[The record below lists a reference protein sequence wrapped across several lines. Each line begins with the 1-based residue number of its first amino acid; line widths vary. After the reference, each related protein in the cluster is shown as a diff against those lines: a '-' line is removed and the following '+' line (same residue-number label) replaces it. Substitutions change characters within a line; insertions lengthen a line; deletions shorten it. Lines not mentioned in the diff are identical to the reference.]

1 MNLPSILERVN
12 LSAELLGD
20 SAAVIKTARSGL
32 SGEAIK
38 AVVQNLGE
46 RELLLKILDTDTTNV
61 SRLYRQ
67 ITISK
72 WQSEGILDMLRLY
85 IKAIAVFEEEE
96 IAKEWLHT
104 SIPALAGE
112 KPINLCDT
120 FEGRKLVSNALFQIE
135 YGEFS

>member
-1 MNLPSILERVN
+1 MNLPAILEGVN
-12 LSAELLGD
+12 ISAEMLGD

-32 SGEAIK
+32 SGAAIK

-67 ITISK
+67 ATISK
-72 WQSEGILDMLRLY
+72 WQSEGILDLLRLFT
-85 IKAIAVFEEEE
+85 KAVAVFEEEE

-104 SIPALAGE
+104 SIPALSGE

>member
-1 MNLPSILERVN
+1 MNLPSILDGVN
-12 LSAELLGD
+12 VSAELLRD
-20 SAAVIKTARSGL
+20 SAAVIKIARTGL

-38 AVVQNLGE
+38 TVVQNLGE
-46 RELLLKILDTDTTNV
+46 RELLLKILDTDTSNV

-67 ITISK
+67 STISK
-72 WQSEGILDMLRLY
+72 WQSESVLDVLRLFMQ
-85 IKAIAVFEEEE
+85 AIAIFENEN

-120 FEGRKLVSNALFQIE
+120 FEGRKLVSQALMQIE

>member
-1 MNLPSILERVN
+1 MNLPSILEGVN
-12 LSAELLGD
+12 LSAKLLGD
-20 SAAVIKTARSGL
+20 SAGVIKTVRSGL
-32 SGEAIK
+32 SGDAVK

-46 RELLLKILDTDTTNV
+46 RELMLKILDTDTTNV

-67 ITISK
+67 TTISK
-72 WQSEGILDMLRLY
+72 WQSEGILDVLRLF
-85 IKAIAVFEEEE
+85 IKAISVFEEEE

-112 KPINLCDT
+112 KPIDLCDT
-120 FEGRKLVSNALFQIE
+120 FEGRKLVKDALFQIE